1 MESGPT
7 STENAALR
15 VCPPVEV
22 SGTVKV
28 AGPCCAGV
36 RVSMG
41 FTVKVQLLPVW
52 VTPVSLV
59 LSTLVA
65 SPQVM
70 V

>member
-1 MESGPT
+1 MG
-7 STENAALR
+7 L
-15 VCPPVEV
+15 
-22 SGTVKV
+22 TVK
-28 AGPCCAGV
+28 A
-36 RVSMG
+36 
-41 FTVKVQLLPVW
+41 QLLPVW

>member
-7 STENAALR
+7 STVNAALR
-15 VCPPVEV
+15 VWPPSEV
-22 SGTVKV
+22 SGMVKV
-28 AGPCCAGV
+28 ASPCRAGA
-36 RVSMG
+36 RLFMG
-41 FTVKVQLLPVW
+41 STVNVQLLPVW
-52 VTPVSLV
+52 VTSVSLV